1 MATTA
6 TAAPGK
12 TSFVKQFLNDH
23 PEGTTK
29 TVNEAW
35 QAAGMK
41 GTISHPII
49 SQVRKQL
56 GLTGNLRGKIR
67 TAAKGK
73 AAPNMPGTATAT
85 PGKTMFVKQ
94 FLNDHPEG
102 TTKTVNEAWQAAGM
116 KGTISHPI
124 ISQVRKQL
132 GLTGKLRG
140 KIRTAAKGKAAPNMP
155 RTATATPGKTM
166 FVKQFLNDHP
176 EGTTK
181 TVNEAWQAAGFE
193 GTISPTLVNKTRVKM
208 NLTGNLRGNSETAA
222 KEEAAPNKPKT
233 ATATPGKTSFLKEFL
248 HDNPQGNFKSVNEAW
263 TAAGFNGTI
272 SEALVYK
279 ARASLGLTGNLSGK
293 TKKSKA
299 KTTSTGKKL
308 GRARK
313 ETTAPVT
320 GKPRGR
326 KSARTLALTE
336 LEADIDLL
344 IFKVMG
350 IGDLSQIEE
359 TLRQARRQLYATANG
374 R

>member
-12 TSFVKQFLNDH
+12 TSFVKEFLQGN
-23 PEGTTK
+23 PQANAK
-29 TVNEAW
+29 AVNEAW
-35 QAAGMK
+35 TAAEMK

-56 GLTGNLRGKIR
+56 GLTGNL
-67 TAAKGK
+67 
-73 AAPNMPGTATAT
+73 
-85 PGKTMFVKQ
+85 PGKT
-94 FLNDHPEG
+94 
-102 TTKTVNEAWQAAGM
+102 
-116 KGTISHPI
+116 
-124 ISQVRKQL
+124 RK
-132 GLTGKLRG
+132 
-140 KIRTAAKGKAAPNMP
+140 AAKEKAVSNMP
-155 RTATATPGKTM
+155 RTATVTPGKTS
-166 FVKQFLNDHP
+166 FVKDFLNANP
-176 EGTTK
+176 QGTTR
-181 TVNEAWQAAGFE
+181 TVNEAWQAAGFK

-208 NLTGNLRGNSETAA
+208 NLTGNLRGNSKTAA
-222 KEEAAPNKPKT
+222 KGEAAPRLPKT